1 MFYKVV
7 HKAEDISSKVN
18 RVIARSVAAIIAVV
32 VVLIVIDVVGR
43 KLFNHPLP
51 GSTEIT
57 AACLSYIAFMSYAY
71 GLITNSY
78 VKVEVFYLRFP
89 RTLRIIIDIFTC
101 LCGLLVFYVI
111 IKGGWAMFYKS
122 FVAKELMPASVDF
135 PYWLPK
141 MFVPL
146 GSFFMI
152 IQCFIQCLGSICK
165 FIEKEDTAHE

>member
-1 MFYKVV
+1 MFCKVV
-7 HKAEDISSKVN
+7 HKAEDISAKVN

-78 VKVEVFYLRFP
+78 VKVEVFYLRFS

-122 FVAKELMPASVDF
+122 FVAKELMPASHS
-135 PYWLPK
+135 LPQWS
-141 MFVPL
+141 MATIRSGFRAFAALTESESALRLTVVYSL
-146 GSFFMI
+146 S
-152 IQCFIQCLGSICK
+152 
-165 FIEKEDTAHE
+165 